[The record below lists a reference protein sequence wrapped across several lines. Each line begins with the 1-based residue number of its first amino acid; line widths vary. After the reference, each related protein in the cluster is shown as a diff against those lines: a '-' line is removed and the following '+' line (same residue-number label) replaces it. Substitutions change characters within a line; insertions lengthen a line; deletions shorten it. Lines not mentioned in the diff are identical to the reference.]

1 MRSKK
6 TSSGETLNKYMKG
19 FSFWNQN
26 AFWRD
31 NAMYSTKSKNYFEAW
46 LRRMKSN
53 ETQLTKLE
61 PSIGNGIRV

>member
-1 MRSKK
+1 
-6 TSSGETLNKYMKG
+6 
-19 FSFWNQN
+19 
-26 AFWRD
+26 
-31 NAMYSTKSKNYFEAW
+31 MYSTKSKNYFEAW